1 MASQPTTTTVEP
13 SGPVREPAL
22 EASGRSLWRDGDFL
36 KLWGGQSLSLIGSQV
51 TIIAMPLVAV
61 QLLHATAG
69 QMGVLGALGRAP
81 FVLFL
86 FAGVFADRFRRRP
99 TMIATDLG
107 RALAIGLVPAL
118 FFAGRLNIYWLYGVV
133 LVAGVL
139 GVFFEVSNQAFL
151 PALLGR
157 DRVPEGNARFQI
169 SQSVAQVGGPSL
181 AGVLIAFFSAAS
193 VMLLDAVSYLVGAA
207 ASALIRKPEPKPSG
221 GGQPP
226 PVFTAMRA
234 GLRWVWTQPVIRP
247 LLVSTACYM
256 TFTAG
261 IQALYVFYLRQQLH
275 LATSLIGLTLAF
287 LGVGAVLGSLVSLKL
302 LRWVGPGPAAFWA
315 TVAGNG
321 AFLLIP
327 LAGGPT
333 WLTVALLAAAQLLIG
348 MSGPMAQVGMAS
360 LRMVLTPNDMQGR
373 VVGSFRGISL
383 GLAPLGALVA
393 GFLGAGIGLRPTLW
407 VYAIGVLTPIAVMAL
422 SPLPRLRKL
431 PEPAHEPSAG

>member
-1 MASQPTTTTVEP
+1 MASQPTKTTAEP
-13 SGPVREPAL
+13 SGPVPDAPA
-22 EASGRSLWRDGDFL
+22 RSLWRDGDFL

-51 TIIAMPLVAV
+51 TIVAMPLVAV
-61 QLLHATAG
+61 QLLNATAE

-99 TMIATDLG
+99 TMIVTDLG
-107 RALAIGLVPAL
+107 RFLAIGLIPAL
-118 FFAGRLNIYWLYGVV
+118 FFADVLSIYWLYGIV

-151 PALLGR
+151 PALLGQEK
-157 DRVPEGNARFQI
+157 VPEGNARFQI

-193 VMLLDAVSYLVGAA
+193 VMLIDAVSYLVGAV
-207 ASALIRKPEPKPSG
+207 ASALIRKPEPRPSDG
-221 GGQPP
+221 GKPP
-226 PVFTAMRA
+226 PVFTAMRD

-247 LLVSTACYM
+247 LLVATACYM

-261 IQALYVFYLRQQLH
+261 IQALYVFYLQQQLH
-275 LATSLIGLTLAF
+275 LSAALIGLTLAF
-287 LGVGAVLGSLVSLKL
+287 LGVGAVLGSLLSLTL
-302 LRWVGPGPAAFWA
+302 YRRVGPGPSAFWA
-315 TVAGNG
+315 TVGGNS
-321 AFLLIP
+321 AFLVIP

-348 MSGPMAQVGMAS
+348 MSGPIAQVGMAS
-360 LRMVLTPNDMQGR
+360 MRMMLTPNDMQGR

-393 GFLGAGIGLRPTLW
+393 GLLGAGIGLRPTLW
-407 VYAIGVLTPIAVMAL
+407 VYAIGVLTPIVVMAL
-422 SPLPRLRKL
+422 SPMPRLREL
-431 PEPAHEPSAG
+431 PEPAQKSSAG

>member
-1 MASQPTTTTVEP
+1 MASQPTRGTVEP
-13 SGPVREPAL
+13 SGPVQ
-22 EASGRSLWRDGDFL
+22 EAVPQPRARSLWREGDFL

-51 TIIAMPLVAV
+51 TVVAMPLVAV
-61 QLLHATAG
+61 QLLNANAG
-69 QMGVLGALGRAP
+69 QMGVLGALGRLP

-107 RALAIGLVPAL
+107 RAVAIGLVPAL
-118 FFAGRLNIYWLYGVV
+118 FFADRLTIYWLYGIV

-157 DRVPEGNARFQI
+157 EKVPEGNARFQI

-193 VMLLDAVSYLVGAA
+193 VMLIDAVSYVIGAV
-207 ASALIRKPEPKPSG
+207 ASALIRKPEPRPTG
-221 GGQPP
+221 GGKTQ

-247 LLVSTACYM
+247 LLVATACYM

-315 TVAGNG
+315 TVGGNG

-333 WLTVALLAAAQLLIG
+333 WLTVALLAGAQLLIG

-360 LRMVLTPNDMQGR
+360 LRMVLTPDDMQGR

-393 GFLGAGIGLRPTLW
+393 GVLGTAIGLRPTLLLF
-407 VYAIGVLTPIAVMAL
+407 AIGVLSPIVVMAL
-422 SPLPRLRKL
+422 SPLPHLKEL
-431 PEPAHEPSAG
+431 PKQAHETAAG